1 MTSKDNNLRQK
12 FRHRWFFK
20 TKVLRA
26 IFCHMILQMIKQ
38 HHNPH
43 TQPKISATEHY
54 SIANNV
60 IKFNN
65 SFI

>member
-26 IFCHMILQMIKQ
+26 IFCHMIL
-38 HHNPH
+38 
-43 TQPKISATEHY
+43 
-54 SIANNV
+54 
-60 IKFNN
+60 
-65 SFI
+65 